1 MWIPNIA
8 YCLLIL
14 LTVLNKATLHICW
27 FWANPHLRSP
37 SFFCYDICNF
47 NFWGPSCFSGEHG
60 HVSAGDVL
68 PHAVWRHQH
77 SGELPPPCGPAV
89 AAGSHFCPLLREPL
103 HLHHRTHGWDQ
114 PKSRSE
120 SDVGTCA
127 SASVVPWFW
136 NWLLKTWCREKR
148 RR

>member
-1 MWIPNIA
+1 MALLNISTKMSIFSVSLPHFVQPPGQCEYQVWIPNIA
-8 YCLLIL
+8 YCLLIV

-37 SFFCYDICNF
+37 SFFCYDIWNF

-114 PKSRSE
+114 PKSMS
-120 SDVGTCA
+120 
-127 SASVVPWFW
+127 
-136 NWLLKTWCREKR
+136 
-148 RR
+148 